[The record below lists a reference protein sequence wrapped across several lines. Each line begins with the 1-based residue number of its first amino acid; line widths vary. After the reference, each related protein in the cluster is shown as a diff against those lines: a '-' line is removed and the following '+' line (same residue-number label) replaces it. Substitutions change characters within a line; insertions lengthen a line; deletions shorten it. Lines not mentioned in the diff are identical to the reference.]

1 MKGWCDVFLKN
12 SLSAGGEAAVGWPGL
27 LSVATPVVK
36 FCLLLVNFS
45 FVQKLFFFGRRSI
58 FFFALGSDS
67 SAVRTLLASVTT
79 LLRGTSGVQPRDS
92 EQ

>member
-45 FVQKLFFFGRRSI
+45 FVQKLFFGVAVS